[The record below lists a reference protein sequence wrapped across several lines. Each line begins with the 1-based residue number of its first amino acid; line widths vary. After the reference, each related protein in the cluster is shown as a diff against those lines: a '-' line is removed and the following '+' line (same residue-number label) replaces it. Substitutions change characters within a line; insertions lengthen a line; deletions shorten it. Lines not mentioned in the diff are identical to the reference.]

1 MVKLVEHCWRAF
13 FGAEAARVRAT
24 LDANSKWRGPWAGV
38 NEMCSLAH
46 VLLKLL
52 IKRNRR
58 CADTLQS
65 VDAVELL
72 LEQLPSGWNPPVI
85 EVFDALMRSDVQAS
99 EAKGGGAKGGGGYQ
113 LYKSDIKALVD
124 QIHEQL
130 SRKVT
135 APSPPNPNP
144 DTDPNPNP
152 DPDPDLD
159 TATDPNPDANPDPN
173 PSPDRTPTPT
183 PTPDPHPHPPPTPNP
198 HAEGGRAGRGRARR
212 LQL

>member
-1 MVKLVEHCWRAF
+1 MLQPHSLWPYLLWPYLRWPYSLWVTNPNLTPKPKPDPKQLAIEYLVKLVEHCWRAF

-24 LDANSKWRGPWAGV
+24 LDTNGKWGGQWAAV

-46 VLLKLL
+46 NLLKLL

-58 CADTLQS
+58 CADALQS

-85 EVFDALMRSDVQAS
+85 EVFDALMRLDMHGASD
-99 EAKGGGAKGGGGYQ
+99 AKGGGGYQ

-130 SRKVT
+130 SRKVGYGT
-135 APSPPNPNP
+135 KGP
-144 DTDPNPNP
+144 
-152 DPDPDLD
+152 
-159 TATDPNPDANPDPN
+159 
-173 PSPDRTPTPT
+173 
-183 PTPDPHPHPPPTPNP
+183 
-198 HAEGGRAGRGRARR
+198 
-212 LQL
+212 